1 MIEIIAASG
10 LVTVQDLGW
19 KTGRAIGLP
28 QGGAID
34 APALMAANA
43 LAGAEPDA
51 AGLEVGAG
59 SVSVRF
65 GVPAR
70 FAVTGA
76 VTLIIDGTP
85 APSWVTHQVG
95 SGSVVAI
102 AAGASGRFGYLGVDG
117 GIAIDPTLGS
127 RSTYLPTEIGGLAGR
142 RLQRNDRLP
151 IGPAEQRATVGRSID
166 PSRFTPTGPI
176 RLVAGPQ
183 AHLFADSTRRL
194 LETAAFSV
202 SATSDRM
209 GTRLLGPA
217 LAPLEPAA
225 FPSEA
230 ACPGA
235 IQIPDDGQAIAILA
249 DGPTVGGY
257 PKIGVIAS
265 ADLAR
270 FGQLGPNRT
279 VRFEWISIAEAQRI
293 RSEWRAELESAI
305 NEVVRP
311 VPS

>member
-1 MIEIIAASG
+1 MIELIAASG

-19 KTGRAIGLP
+19 ETGRAIGLP
-28 QGGAID
+28 QCGAID
-34 APALMAANA
+34 APALMVANA
-43 LAGAEPDA
+43 LAGAEPTA

-59 SVSVRF
+59 SVTVRF
-65 GVPAR
+65 GAPTR

-76 VTLIIDGTP
+76 ATFTIDGALATG
-85 APSWVTHQVG
+85 WQTYQVA

-102 AAGASGRFGYLGVDG
+102 AAGAGGRFGYLGVDG
-117 GIAIDPTLGS
+117 GIAIEPTLGS
-127 RSTYLPTEIGGLAGR
+127 RSTYLPTEIGGLEGR
-142 RLQRNDRLP
+142 RLQRGDRLP
-151 IGPAEQRATVGRSID
+151 TGPAEHRATVGRRID

-183 AHLFADSTRRL
+183 AHLFADSTQRL
-194 LETAAFSV
+194 LETAVFSV
-202 SATSDRM
+202 SGTSDRM
-209 GTRLLGPA
+209 GTRLLGPS
-217 LAPLEPAA
+217 LAPLELAVL
-225 FPSEA
+225 PSEG

-235 IQIPDDGQAIAILA
+235 VQIPDDGQAIVILA

-270 FGQLGPNRT
+270 FGQMGSDRT
-279 VRFEWISIAEAQRI
+279 VRFEWISIAEAQRL
-293 RSEWRAELESAI
+293 RLEWRAELESAI
-305 NEVVRP
+305 NELAQP